1 MHKLI
6 LLEDDQVLVSNRADL
21 ERLLSSDAS
30 LTKAV
35 PGMLE
40 VLPPGSNKGD
50 GVMKLLE
57 HYNIHPSNAIA
68 FGDGE
73 NDVEFLEN
81 IKALGGVSI
90 AVANARDSLKKVATA
105 VGESNDDHGV
115 ARVLDLLE

>member
-1 MHKLI
+1 MT
-6 LLEDDQVLVSNRADL
+6 NRADL
-21 ERLLSSDAS
+21 ESLLSSEAS

-57 HYNIHPSNAIA
+57 HYDIHPTNVIA

-81 IKALGGVSI
+81 ISVNGGVSI
-90 AVANARDSLKKVATA
+90 AVANARESLKKVATA
-105 VGESNDDHGV
+105 VGASNDEHGV
-115 ARVLDLLE
+115 ARVLDILK